1 MKNIIFLFLMI
12 ALIGFYSACKSN
24 SDKKEAAKK
33 YLLEQLKGTNKEQ
46 ESRSI
51 MDYDKEVK
59 VISDMTYPQFITKGV
74 VLVDFWATWCKPCLM
89 QAPIVEDLAKEFGD
103 KVRFGK
109 MDVDRNKQTAEDF
122 EIINI
127 PTLMLFKDGKMVER
141 FTGLQQKETLKLSI
155 EQYL

>member
-1 MKNIIFLFLMI
+1 MKSVIFFFLMV
-12 ALIGFYSACKSN
+12 AMIGFYSACKNN

-33 YLLEQLKGTNKEQ
+33 YLLDQLQGKNKEG
-46 ESRSI
+46 ERESI
-51 MDYDKEVK
+51 MDYDKKVK
-59 VISDMTYPQFITKGV
+59 IITDMTYPQFITKGV

-89 QAPIVEDLAKEFGD
+89 QTPIVEDLAREFGD

-109 MDVDRNKQTAEDF
+109 IDVDRNKQTPEDF

-141 FTGLQQKETLKLSI
+141 YTGLQQEETLKNAI
-155 EQYL
+155 EKYL